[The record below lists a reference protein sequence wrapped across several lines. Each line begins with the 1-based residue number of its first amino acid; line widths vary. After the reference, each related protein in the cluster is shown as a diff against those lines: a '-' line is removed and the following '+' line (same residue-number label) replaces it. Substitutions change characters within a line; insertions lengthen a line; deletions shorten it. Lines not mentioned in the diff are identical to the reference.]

1 MNSATA
7 SGLASDKKTHS
18 TSRLHHGKLRQIRC
32 RCFQRTRQWTFSR
45 IPGDMIAVHLFISRL
60 LSKKKWPSLRRKMS
74 ALKKVRRKTRIVVF
88 VHEQSLPRSLF
99 FFLFLLL
106 LNVISGAS
114 NGGFGVVVF
123 FDRLKPECRTWPR
136 RLKVY
141 ISETARSSARREW
154 VTVWGVFNLLGCSSF
169 LHRSVSGTQWCT
181 LWVRW
186 CGN

>member
-88 VHEQSLPRSLF
+88 VHEQSLQRSLF

-123 FDRLKPECRTWPR
+123 FLIVWSQSAAPGRADWKCTFQKLPEVLQGANESLC
-136 RLKVY
+136 
-141 ISETARSSARREW
+141 E
-154 VTVWGVFNLLGCSSF
+154 GC
-169 LHRSVSGTQWCT
+169 LTC
-181 LWVRW
+181 
-186 CGN
+186 

>member
-7 SGLASDKKTHS
+7 LGLASDKKTHS

-106 LNVISGAS
+106 LDVISGAS
-114 NGGFGVVVF
+114 NGGFGVVFLIVWSQSAAPGRADWECTF
-123 FDRLKPECRTWPR
+123 QKLPEVLQGANESLC
-136 RLKVY
+136 
-141 ISETARSSARREW
+141 E
-154 VTVWGVFNLLGCSSF
+154 GC
-169 LHRSVSGTQWCT
+169 LTC
-181 LWVRW
+181 
-186 CGN
+186 

>member
-123 FDRLKPECRTWPR
+123 FLS
-136 RLKVY
+136 
-141 ISETARSSARREW
+141 SEARVPHLAAQTESVHFRNCQKFCKARMSHCVR
-154 VTVWGVFNLLGCSSF
+154 GV
-169 LHRSVSGTQWCT
+169 
-181 LWVRW
+181 
-186 CGN
+186 

>member
-7 SGLASDKKTHS
+7 SGLASDKKKHS

-123 FDRLKPECRTWPR
+123 FLIVWSQSAAPGRADWKCTFQKLPEVLQGANESLC
-136 RLKVY
+136 
-141 ISETARSSARREW
+141 E
-154 VTVWGVFNLLGCSSF
+154 GC
-169 LHRSVSGTQWCT
+169 LTC
-181 LWVRW
+181 
-186 CGN
+186 

>member
-18 TSRLHHGKLRQIRC
+18 TNRLHHGKLRQIRC

-123 FDRLKPECRTWPR
+123 FLIVWSQSAAPGRADWKCTFQKLPEVLQGANESLC
-136 RLKVY
+136 
-141 ISETARSSARREW
+141 E
-154 VTVWGVFNLLGCSSF
+154 GC
-169 LHRSVSGTQWCT
+169 LTC
-181 LWVRW
+181 
-186 CGN
+186 